1 MSHYLNTNNSISIE
15 NPLLMLYLV
24 KKLDSRKKSL
34 YNMKDYLNEI
44 KTKEELFIQKKT
56 IIKFL
61 EDLTEDFQQ
70 SIFAIKALLTENKAL
85 SLSNDAKQKEI
96 KKQIEENEILSTE
109 NNDLKKSQNINFN
122 NENYYNEKQKFNHYI
137 SKTDGN
143 LNNNKFDNNFKIN
156 DYNFQND
163 DNKIINSL
171 RLNLNKRYRN
181 NSSFSSN
188 NSSSNDLLI
197 KIMNNAENLN
207 LLNQK
212 LGKNVIRNLISPNCS
227 KEFQDKVNK
236 IINENEYKINLKVP
250 IRIKNNIQAE
260 INSPKSEKTRKN
272 KSMYNN
278 FYSNQKKILSHRNLN
293 QDLNKKLF
301 DNYTSPYGGYFE
313 KPIFIGNQNNY
324 LKTK

>member
-1 MSHYLNTNNSISIE
+1 
-15 NPLLMLYLV
+15 
-24 KKLDSRKKSL
+24 
-34 YNMKDYLNEI
+34 MKDYLNEI

-85 SLSNDAKQKEI
+85 SLSNNANQKEI

-143 LNNNKFDNNFKIN
+143 LNNNKFDNNLKIN

-212 LGKNVIRNLISPNCS
+212 LGKNVIKKLIDPNCS
-227 KEFQDKVNK
+227 KEFYDKVN
-236 IINENEYKINLKVP
+236 IILKENEKNNKNLKVP
-250 IRIKNNIQAE
+250 IRIKNTIQAE
-260 INSPKSEKTRKN
+260 INSPKKEKSKSLNLKKN
-272 KSMYNN
+272 I
-278 FYSNQKKILSHRNLN
+278 QKKI
-293 QDLNKKLF
+293 
-301 DNYTSPYGGYFE
+301 
-313 KPIFIGNQNNY
+313 
-324 LKTK
+324 

>member
-85 SLSNDAKQKEI
+85 SLSNNAKQKEI

-122 NENYYNEKQKFNHYI
+122 NEFYYNEKQKFNHYI

-324 LKTK
+324 PKTK

>member
-301 DNYTSPYGGYFE
+301 DNYTSPYGGYLE

-324 LKTK
+324 PKTK